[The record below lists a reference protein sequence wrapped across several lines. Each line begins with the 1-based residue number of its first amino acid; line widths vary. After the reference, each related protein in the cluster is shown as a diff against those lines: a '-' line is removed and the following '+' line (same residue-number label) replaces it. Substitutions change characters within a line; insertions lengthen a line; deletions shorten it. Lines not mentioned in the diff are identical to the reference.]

1 MKNVIYL
8 SVLTVVAV
16 NMTACYTQSDILGG
30 GEYVSDKDYGLVENC
45 RGDLIST
52 KLKPSDAD
60 KFWRDNNLPKGTTK
74 FICKN
79 GTAYLLDKITD
90 CQGKVIA
97 KQSGGLEKFK
107 RDNGINKHNVRF
119 ACQNGKAIPSNYD
132 DI

>member
-1 MKNVIYL
+1 MKSIIYL
-8 SVLTVVAV
+8 SMITAVAI

-45 RGDLIST
+45 RGELIST
-52 KLKPSDAD
+52 QLRPSDAD
-60 KFWRDNNLPKGTTK
+60 EFWKKNNLPKGTTK

-79 GTAYLLDKITD
+79 GKAYLPSKVTD
-90 CQGKVIA
+90 CQDNIIS
-97 KQSGGLEKFK
+97 KQPGGLEKFK

-119 ACQNGKAIPSNYD
+119 VCKDGKAIPSNYS